1 MLDTVLDSPP
11 AARVLAASGVP
22 GRLVAGAE
30 AARRDLARVR
40 RFIPGRSQRIHLI
53 LKGPAGAQRGSS
65 KRQQP
70 HRPQV
75 SAIAHHHRSDL
86 PG

>member
-1 MLDTVLDSPP
+1 
-11 AARVLAASGVP
+11 
-22 GRLVAGAE
+22 
-30 AARRDLARVR
+30 
-40 RFIPGRSQRIHLI
+40 LI